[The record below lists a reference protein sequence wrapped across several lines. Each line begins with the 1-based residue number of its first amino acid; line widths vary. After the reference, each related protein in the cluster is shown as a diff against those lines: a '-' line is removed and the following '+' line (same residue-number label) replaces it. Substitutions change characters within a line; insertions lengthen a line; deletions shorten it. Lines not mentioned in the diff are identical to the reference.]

1 MEQHSFTFVFLIRKQ
16 EEKPAAGCGLVK
28 EEKVTCF
35 LTLPPPG
42 NACSSGCARCL
53 CVMLPDV
60 LPDVQRSNFHESKQG
75 VCAVLL
81 EEKAA
86 RL

>member
-1 MEQHSFTFVFLIRKQ
+1 MGSDTNLEVDVEQHSFTFVFLICKQ

-60 LPDVQRSNFHESKQG
+60 LPTAKI
-75 VCAVLL
+75 
-81 EEKAA
+81 
-86 RL
+86 